1 MQVDTTGGSG
11 VVAAQHNTTGAEANQ
26 QLSYGSLRTPCSRVA
41 SKVVDKKE
49 PKRERER
56 EREKERLTLRLHLK
70 YILQQEASL
79 PAPCELRKQHPF

>member
-1 MQVDTTGGSG
+1 M
-11 VVAAQHNTTGAEANQ
+11 AAQHNTTGAEANQ

-56 EREKERLTLRLHLK
+56 EREGKVDIKTAFKIHL
-70 YILQQEASL
+70 ATGSVPPCSL
-79 PAPCELRKQHPF
+79 